1 MYIITTRRVAFYLP
15 SLRGGGA
22 ERVMVNLARGLS
34 ERGLDV
40 DLVLA
45 RAEGTYLSEVPSD
58 VRIID
63 LKARRVMTSLTGLVN
78 YLRQERPEA
87 LLSAMH
93 HANIIA
99 LWARRISRVPTR
111 LLVSI
116 HNTTSQRVCYLRDSL
131 LVNLASFFYSYAD
144 AIIAV
149 SKGVAEDF
157 SNISGIPLD
166 RINIIYN
173 PVVVPELFER
183 AKEQIEHPWF
193 APGQPPVILGVGRL
207 TRQKDFQTLIRAFE
221 IVRRERFV
229 RLVILGEGEE
239 RPQLETMIK
248 ELGLEEDVALPGFVT
263 NPYAYMARAAVFVL
277 SSAWEGLP
285 TVLIEALACGCPVV
299 STDCPSGPA
308 EILKNG
314 KYGQLIPIGDKV
326 AMARAIICAL
336 EEPLKLNVDL
346 TPYSLSFVVEQYSK
360 VLLDKSA

>member
-1 MYIITTRRVAFYLP
+1 
-15 SLRGGGA
+15 
-22 ERVMVNLARGLS
+22 
-34 ERGLDV
+34 
-40 DLVLA
+40 
-45 RAEGTYLSEVPSD
+45 VPAD
-58 VRIID
+58 VRIVD
-63 LKARRVMTSLTGLVN
+63 LKARRVMTSLPGLVR
-78 YLRQERPEA
+78 YLRRERPEA

-93 HANIIA
+93 HANTVAI
-99 LWARRISRVPTR
+99 WARQISGVPTR
-111 LLVSI
+111 ILVSI
-116 HNTTSQRVCYLRDSL
+116 HNTTSVSLHKARHLRANLLSYLAGR
-131 LVNLASFFYSYAD
+131 FYPYAD

-314 KYGQLIPIGDKV
+314 KYGLLVPVGDTFALGK
-326 AMARAIICAL
+326 AITKTL
-336 EEPLKLNVDL
+336 ETPLKCNVDISSYTL
-346 TPYSLSFVVEQYSK
+346 YSAVEQYGK
-360 VLLDKSA
+360 VLGVKI